1 MWKDLFL
8 KILIVS
14 YTIWV
19 AITFSPLLHRAVL
32 PLSATNQPPIRP
44 RRLLLP
50 NRACFAPIVNSFTCV
65 CDIKHFSE
73 HIVPKTTFSVSR
85 PRWLEWRQIRRR
97 PLRRSNPCWYL
108 MLSPCLNCHW
118 DHKCN
123 LEAVNFD
130 WECVTMVFIVSLE
143 TFSYL
148 FDYVAHKGLYT
159 GMSICKSFEVLHS
172 YQPFSESSMT
182 E

>member
-1 MWKDLFL
+1 MLPRRAEPQSANHWSDLF
-8 KILIVS
+8 
-14 YTIWV
+14 
-19 AITFSPLLHRAVL
+19 AFCPLH
-32 PLSATNQPPIRP
+32 S
-44 RRLLLP
+44 LLRP
-50 NRACFAPIVNSFTCV
+50 NRQFVLLVSLSLSV
-65 CDIKHFSE
+65 FSE
-73 HIVPKTTFSVSR
+73 RIVPKTTFSTSR
-85 PRWLEWRQIRRR
+85 PRWPEWQQIRRR